1 MPISVL
7 GIIGNLICIGTL
19 VKHHQSLKFKSAFI
33 KLLVLLSLYYI
44 FSLVFGI
51 VLRGLPGLWIDLR
64 TENIFTILSVN
75 SYPWARIVHTGGFLT
90 LLSIAFKRYLNIC
103 AKTRP
108 MIWHHLW
115 RGWGYV
121 VLVIFFSVV
130 FNVHTFFELTTTKV
144 ENHLSE
150 DDNQEGPY
158 EVVVAKPTDLRL
170 DETYMKTSV
179 ILAILRDVGAII
191 VISVLTYKTCAT
203 GKAEERACEMRE
215 QQNVHDI
222 KEEQSSFYRDEA
234 MMSIQIGLVAIFVIS
249 KVPEKF
255 LSTYELLHYFIS
267 KESAYIQYTGW
278 TVIALPFAE
287 LLVP

>member
-1 MPISVL
+1 MDDLSEVSGFGDYSENTDMGDYPQYPDKDTEQMAQDVILGDRINFWVNGVLNMPISVL

-19 VKHHQSLKFKSAFI
+19 VKHHQSLKLKPAFT

-108 MIWHHLW
+108 MIWVYIFLFFSHQNVVLSQNVILFMSTRKHHLW

-150 DDNQEGPY
+150 DDNQDG
-158 EVVVAKPTDLRL
+158 
-170 DETYMKTSV
+170 
-179 ILAILRDVGAII
+179 
-191 VISVLTYKTCAT
+191 
-203 GKAEERACEMRE
+203 
-215 QQNVHDI
+215 
-222 KEEQSSFYRDEA
+222 
-234 MMSIQIGLVAIFVIS
+234 
-249 KVPEKF
+249 
-255 LSTYELLHYFIS
+255 
-267 KESAYIQYTGW
+267 
-278 TVIALPFAE
+278 
-287 LLVP
+287 